1 MWGREGIGPVPGVG
15 LPEKPDA
22 EDTVMTVKTMRSVAS
37 YQADSYERT
46 TGNRI
51 RFMVTSL

>member
-1 MWGREGIGPVPGVG
+1 MPGVG